1 MNAYEEMVLEC
12 HKAMESAI
20 NAPYT
25 IDLLKLRQRLIAEEV
40 AELNAEIDTLIQ
52 QLEQNGET
60 SKESRQKMFKELA
73 DVQYVL
79 SGMAVALGIPLQE
92 VFHRV
97 HASNMSKLVNG
108 KPLKRE
114 DGKFLKGPNYK
125 KPDLSDLG

>member
-79 SGMAVALGIPLQE
+79 SGMAVAFEYLC
-92 VFHRV
+92 
-97 HASNMSKLVNG
+97 
-108 KPLKRE
+108 
-114 DGKFLKGPNYK
+114 K
-125 KPDLSDLG
+125 KSSTEFMPVICQNW